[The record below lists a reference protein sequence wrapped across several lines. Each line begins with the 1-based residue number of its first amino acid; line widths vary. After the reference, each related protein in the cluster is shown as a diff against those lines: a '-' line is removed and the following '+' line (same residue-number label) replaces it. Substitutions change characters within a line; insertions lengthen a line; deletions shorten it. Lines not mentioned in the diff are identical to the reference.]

1 MNDNV
6 NELKTG
12 LTALCDGEALPE
24 GEGPLHDG
32 LSALF
37 TLYDGVAA
45 LNDGAKSLS
54 DGAKSLDDGASEL
67 ETESDNALSPTT
79 TR

>member
-24 GEGPLHDG
+24 GRERCDG

-45 LNDGAKSLS
+45 LNDSAKS
-54 DGAKSLDDGASEL
+54 
-67 ETESDNALSPTT
+67 
-79 TR
+79 